1 MRPFTDILGE
11 LAYGH
16 TLDILTEDL
25 AEVVNGVRETGKA
38 GELTLKLTV
47 KPNGAH
53 GVAITERITSK
64 VPRDDRGESLFFVD
78 RDGGLHRNDPR
89 QTELP
94 LRQVHATDSD
104 QLGEA
109 G

>member
-1 MRPFTDILGE
+1 MRPFPDMLAE
-11 LAYGH
+11 LAYGQ
-16 TLDILTEDL
+16 TLDVLTEEM
-25 AEVVNGVRETGKA
+25 AEVVNAVRTTGKA
-38 GELTLKLTV
+38 GRLTLELTV

-53 GVAITERITSK
+53 GVAITDKITAK
-64 VPRDDRGESLFFVD
+64 RPRDDRGESLFFID

-94 LRQVHATDSD
+94 LRQVHTTAEQT
-104 QLGEA
+104 GEA